1 MVVDMHAFYKLIIIL
16 VIVIPPSAFV
26 SGQSKSNPDPLKPY
40 TTCKLPGDLKIK
52 EVTRRPKSAE
62 KYREVNTAKGSER
75 VSVVDGYRVMFAYKD
90 LFYFFANVKIEQSD
104 PASYLQD
111 KERVLSDL
119 EYSASTEK
127 ATGIISTG
135 KTMLNGFEHHGTDRD
150 KIDVGGTLGIHV
162 LFYDANH
169 LIVTIYLLNQD
180 DKTTGSLFWR
190 NGKRR
195 FTNIA
200 EYQTLKDDF
209 LNRYSECLKGVAE
222 AQH

>member
-1 MVVDMHAFYKLIIIL
+1 MRALYKLLFIL
-16 VIVIPPSAFV
+16 VIVIAASAVIV
-26 SGQSKSNPDPLKPY
+26 SGQTKSSLDPLKPY

-62 KYREVNTAKGSER
+62 KYRELETGKGTEK
-75 VSVVDGYRVMFAYKD
+75 VSVVDGYRVMFAYND
-90 LFYFFANVKIEQSD
+90 VFYYFANVKIEQSE
-104 PASYLQD
+104 PASYAQD
-111 KERVLSDL
+111 KEKVINSLTNN
-119 EYSASTEK
+119 AATK
-127 ATGIISTG
+127 QATGIIYSD
-135 KTMLNGFEHHGTDRD
+135 KTMLNGFEHYGTDRD

-180 DKTTGSLFWR
+180 DKTTGSLFGR

-195 FTNIA
+195 FSNIA
-200 EYQTLKDDF
+200 EYQSLKDDF
-209 LNRYSECLKGVAE
+209 LSHYSECLKGMTE

>member
-1 MVVDMHAFYKLIIIL
+1 MSSKSCYKLAIIMMVTIAASPT
-16 VIVIPPSAFV
+16 IV

-40 TTCKLPGDLKIK
+40 TTCKMPGDLKIK

-62 KYREVNTAKGSER
+62 KYREVNTAKGPEK
-75 VSVVDGYRVMFAYKD
+75 VSVIDGYRVMFAYKD

-111 KERVLSDL
+111 KERVLSNL

-127 ATGIISTG
+127 ATGIIGTG
-135 KTMLNGFEHHGTDRD
+135 KTMLNGFEHYGTDRD

-162 LFYDANH
+162 LFHDANH
-169 LIVTIYLLNQD
+169 LIVTIYFLNQE

-190 NGKRR
+190 NGRRR
-195 FTNIA
+195 FTSIA
-200 EYQTLKDDF
+200 EAQTLKDDF

-222 AQH
+222 AQP